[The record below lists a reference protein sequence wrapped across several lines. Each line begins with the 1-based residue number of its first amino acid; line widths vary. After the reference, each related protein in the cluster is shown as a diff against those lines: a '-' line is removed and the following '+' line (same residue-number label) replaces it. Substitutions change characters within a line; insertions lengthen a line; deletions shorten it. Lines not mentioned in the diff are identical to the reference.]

1 MVPRRDGCA
10 GACKGIGVDFFSR
23 MQKRRTYVSA
33 TPSGSKRR
41 PRVNDE
47 IRVARVLLVDEEG
60 KTEIVAVEEALS
72 RAREAGVDLVEVS
85 PKADPPVVKLANLG
99 RYLYQLQK
107 KEQKQRSRSHQTE
120 VKTLRFGFR
129 TDQHDLERLIQR
141 AREFLAERHLVKF
154 MVRLRGRELTN
165 KEYAQDKLRKVVA
178 ALLDVSEIE
187 QDMKRQGNA
196 FLMIIRPKRG

>member
-1 MVPRRDGCA
+1 MVPRGACCA
-10 GACKGIGVDFFSR
+10 GVCEGVGVDFFLP

-33 TPSGSKRR
+33 TPSNSKRR

-47 IRVARVLLVDEEG
+47 IRVPRVLLVDEDG
-60 KTEIVAVEEALS
+60 KTEVVPVEQAIA

-107 KEQKQRSRSHQTE
+107 KERKQRSRSHQTE

-129 TDQHDLERLIQR
+129 TDQHDLDRLIAR

-178 ALLDVSEIE
+178 ALLDTAEIE

-196 FLMIIRPKRG
+196 FLMIIRPKR